1 MKKKFQF
8 ALVVMILIGLV
19 ALPILNHKGYA
30 MTQGWIDPPTQTPA
44 PTQVP
49 WNWVPDNGN
58 VVNPQNIQ
66 LQTTPGT
73 GQNRP
78 LLYISDYHTSLGGK
92 SVDPYGTFGLTF
104 TVGNNGRPT
113 PDASGIISP
122 DDPAHAR
129 NIVMTFSSADFDP
142 LDGSVITFYEV
153 DADNK
158 GNETRTHNFKVNDMS
173 TWKYSGQIQA
183 VTTYTDP
190 NGNPYSDTFIFTIMI
205 NQTGG
210 TGSTAATATPAA
222 VKRPQMVVNSYTTD
236 IDPLQPGS
244 HFKLGLKVSNAG
256 SADARAVSLVYG
268 GGATADT
275 TDPLGTPQAGGLGGA
290 GGDVSNFAPV
300 GNSNVILLGDVP
312 VGGTLN
318 PEQEFIVNVTTN
330 PGAYPLKLSFVYTD
344 AKGVRMVDDQVITL
358 LVFSLPQ
365 LEFSFYQPM
374 EGMVIAGQM
383 GSLPIQITN
392 LSRKSVVLGN
402 VVATSPDGEMS
413 NNSILIGTLDPGGYF
428 TFDPMFMPFSEGEA
442 TINFE
447 IRYTDDFN
455 QLRTYNSS
463 LSVTVNPPMEMPTPY
478 PLLDENGNPVLDEN
492 GNPIMVDPM
501 NPFPDGNSQE
511 PSSQPGFF
519 AHIWNAIKSFFGF
532 GSGSN
537 NNGITPTESG
547 MDSGIYIQG
556 GGGGGKMP

>member
-1 MKKKFQF
+1 MKKNLQI
-8 ALVVMILIGLV
+8 ALIVTILFGLT
-19 ALPILNHKGYA
+19 ALPGLNQQGHA
-30 MTQGWIDPPTQTPA
+30 MNSVWVDPPTETPA

-49 WNWVPDNGN
+49 WGWVPDNGN
-58 VVNPQNIQ
+58 VVNPSGWVPENIVQ
-66 LQTTPGT
+66 QVT
-73 GQNRP
+73 NRP
-78 LLYISDYHTSLGGK
+78 LLYIVDYHTSLGGK
-92 SVDPYGTFGLTF
+92 SVNPYGTFGLTF

-122 DDPAHAR
+122 NDPAHAR

-158 GNETRTHNFKVNDMS
+158 GNETHTHNFKVNDMS

-190 NGNPYSDTFIFTIMI
+190 SGTPYSDTFIFTIMI
-205 NQTGG
+205 NQTAG
-210 TGSTAATATPAA
+210 TGSTAATATPSAA
-222 VKRPQMVVNSYTTD
+222 MRPQMVVNSYTTD

-244 HFKLGLKVSNAG
+244 HFKLGLTVSNAG
-256 SADARAVSLVYG
+256 TADARGVSLVYG
-268 GGATADT
+268 GGATTGT
-275 TDPLGTPQAGGLGGA
+275 TDPLGTPQAGGVGGA
-290 GGDVSNFAPV
+290 GGDMSNFAPV
-300 GNSNVILLGDVP
+300 GSSNVILLGDVP
-312 VGGTLN
+312 MGSTLS
-318 PEQEFIVNVTTN
+318 PEQEFIVNVSTN

-374 EGMVIAGQM
+374 EGMITAGQM
-383 GSLPIQITN
+383 GMLPIQITN

-402 VVATSPDGEMS
+402 IIATSPNGEMS
-413 NNSILIGTLDPGGYF
+413 NNSILVGTLDPGGYF

-455 QLRTYNSS
+455 QLRTYNGS
-463 LSVTVNPPMEMPTPY
+463 LSVNVNPPMEMPTPY
-478 PLLDENGNPVLDEN
+478 PMLGENGNPVLDEN
-492 GNPIMVDPM
+492 GNPIMIDPM
-501 NPFPDGNSQE
+501 NPFPDGNPQE

-519 AHIWNAIKSFFGF
+519 ARIWNAIKSFFGF
-532 GSGSN
+532 GSDN
-537 NNGITPTESG
+537 NLNKPTEPG
-547 MDSGIYIQG
+547 MDGGIYYE
-556 GGGGGKMP
+556 GGGGGKLP

>member
-1 MKKKFQF
+1 MKKNLQI
-8 ALVVMILIGLV
+8 ALIISMLIGLV
-19 ALPILNHKGYA
+19 ALPVLNQKSYA
-30 MTQGWIDPPTQTPA
+30 MPQRWVDPPTETPA

-49 WNWVPDNGN
+49 WGWAPNNGN
-58 VVNPQNIQ
+58 VVNPAGNVPNNIVQ
-66 LQTTPGT
+66 QVTE
-73 GQNRP
+73 RP
-78 LLYISDYHTSLGGK
+78 LLYIVDYHTSLGGK

-104 TVGNNGRPT
+104 TIGNNGRG
-113 PDASGIISP
+113 D
-122 DDPAHAR
+122 AHAR

-158 GNETRTHNFKVNDMS
+158 GNETHTHNFKVNDMS

-190 NGNPYSDTFIFTIMI
+190 EGNPYSDTFIFTIMI

-210 TGSTAATATPAA
+210 TGSTAATATPA
-222 VKRPQMVVNSYTTD
+222 VIKRPQMVVNSYTTD

-244 HFKLGLKVSNAG
+244 LFKLGLKVSNAG
-256 SADARAVSLVYG
+256 TADARAVSLVYG
-268 GGATADT
+268 GGATAGT
-275 TDPLGTPQAGGLGGA
+275 TDPLGTPQAGGVGGA

-312 VGGTLN
+312 MGTTLN

-358 LVFSLPQ
+358 LVYSLPQ
-365 LEFSFYQPM
+365 LEFSFYQPV
-374 EGMVIAGQM
+374 EGMVTAGQM

-402 VVATSPDGEMS
+402 VIVTSPNGEMT
-413 NNSILIGTLDPGGYF
+413 NNSILVGTLDPGGYF
-428 TFDPMFMPFSEGEA
+428 TFDPMFMPYSEGE
-442 TINFE
+442 TSINFE

-463 LSVTVNPPMEMPTPY
+463 LSVIANPPFEMPTPY
-478 PLLDENGNPVLDEN
+478 PLLDENGNPVLDKD
-492 GNPIMVDPM
+492 GNPVMVDPM
-501 NPFPDGNSQE
+501 NPFPEGNPQE
-511 PSSQPGFF
+511 PTSQPGFF
-519 AHIWNAIKSFFGF
+519 ARIWNAIKSFFGF
-532 GSGSN
+532 GSDN
-537 NNGITPTESG
+537 TNGMPTETG
-547 MDSGIYIQG
+547 TNGGTIYNG
-556 GGGGGKMP
+556 GGGGGKLP

>member
-1 MKKKFQF
+1 MKKNLQF
-8 ALVVMILIGLV
+8 ALILTILLGLV
-19 ALPILNHKGYA
+19 ALPILNQKGYA
-30 MTQGWIDPPTQTPA
+30 MTQVWVYPPTETPA

-49 WNWVPDNGN
+49 WGWVPDNVN
-58 VVNPQNIQ
+58 EVNPLGWVPENIVQ
-66 LQTTPGT
+66 QVT
-73 GQNRP
+73 NRP
-78 LLYISDYHTSLGGK
+78 LLYIVDYHTSLGGK
-92 SVDPYGTFGLTF
+92 SVNPYGSFGLTF
-104 TVGNNGRPT
+104 IVGNNGRPADVEN
-113 PDASGIISP
+113 PDP
-122 DDPAHAR
+122 NDPAHAR

-153 DADNK
+153 DANNK

-190 NGNPYSDTFIFTIMI
+190 NGVPYSDTFIFTIMI
-205 NQTGG
+205 NQVGG
-210 TGSTAATATPAA
+210 TGSTSATATPAV

-244 HFKLGLKVSNAG
+244 RFKLGLSVSNAG
-256 SADARAVSLVYG
+256 TADARAVSLVYG
-268 GGATADT
+268 GGASGGT
-275 TDPLGTPQAGGLGGA
+275 TDPLGTPQAGGVGGA

-312 VGGTLN
+312 MGGTLS

-344 AKGVRMVDDQVITL
+344 TNGVRMVDDQVITL
-358 LVFSLPQ
+358 LVYSLPQ

-374 EGMVIAGQM
+374 EGMITAGQM
-383 GSLPIQITN
+383 GMLPIQITN

-402 VVATSPDGEMS
+402 VVATSPNGEMS
-413 NNSILIGTLDPGGYF
+413 NNSILVGTLDPGGYY

-442 TINFE
+442 AINFE

-463 LSVTVNPPMEMPTPY
+463 LTINVNPPMEMPQPY

-501 NPFPDGNSQE
+501 NPFPDGNPQE
-511 PSSQPGFF
+511 PVSQPGFF
-519 AHIWNAIKSFFGF
+519 ARIWNAIKSFFGF
-532 GSGSN
+532 GSDT
-537 NNGITPTESG
+537 NNGKPTEPG
-547 MDSGIYIQG
+547 MNGEIYYE
-556 GGGGGKMP
+556 GGGGKLP

>member
-1 MKKKFQF
+1 
-8 ALVVMILIGLV
+8 
-19 ALPILNHKGYA
+19 
-30 MTQGWIDPPTQTPA
+30 
-44 PTQVP
+44 
-49 WNWVPDNGN
+49 
-58 VVNPQNIQ
+58 
-66 LQTTPGT
+66 
-73 GQNRP
+73 
-78 LLYISDYHTSLGGK
+78 
-92 SVDPYGTFGLTF
+92 
-104 TVGNNGRPT
+104 
-113 PDASGIISP
+113 
-122 DDPAHAR
+122 
-129 NIVMTFSSADFDP
+129 
-142 LDGSVITFYEV
+142 
-153 DADNK
+153 
-158 GNETRTHNFKVNDMS
+158 
-173 TWKYSGQIQA
+173 
-183 VTTYTDP
+183 
-190 NGNPYSDTFIFTIMI
+190 
-205 NQTGG
+205 
-210 TGSTAATATPAA
+210 
-222 VKRPQMVVNSYTTD
+222 
-236 IDPLQPGS
+236 
-244 HFKLGLKVSNAG
+244 
-256 SADARAVSLVYG
+256 VYG
-268 GGATADT
+268 GGATAGT

-519 AHIWNAIKSFFGF
+519 ARIWNAIKSFFGF

>member
-58 VVNPQNIQ
+58 VVNPSGSVPNNVVQQEID
-66 LQTTPGT
+66 
-73 GQNRP
+73 RP
-78 LLYISDYHTSLGGK
+78 MLSISEYHTGNGSK
-92 SVDPYGTFGLTF
+92 SVDPFGSFDLNF
-104 TVGNNGRPT
+104 TIRNGGKA
-113 PDASGIISP
+113 DALNVLL
-122 DDPAHAR
+122 A
-129 NIVMTFSSADFDP
+129 FSSQEFDP
-142 LDGSVITFYEV
+142 LDGGVTSIKDITV
-153 DADNK
+153 KDAEEGRAHK
-158 GNETRTHNFKVNDMS
+158 FRVNDMS
-173 TWKYSGQIQA
+173 TWKYSGIITAA
-183 VTTYTDP
+183 VSYMDPAGNTY
-190 NGNPYSDTFIFTIMI
+190 SETFTFSIII

-256 SADARAVSLVYG
+256 TADARAVSLVYG

-365 LEFSFYQPM
+365 LEFSFYQPV
-374 EGMVIAGQM
+374 EGMITAGQM
-383 GSLPIQITN
+383 GSLPI
-392 LSRKSVVLGN
+392 
-402 VVATSPDGEMS
+402 
-413 NNSILIGTLDPGGYF
+413 
-428 TFDPMFMPFSEGEA
+428 
-442 TINFE
+442 
-447 IRYTDDFN
+447 
-455 QLRTYNSS
+455 
-463 LSVTVNPPMEMPTPY
+463 
-478 PLLDENGNPVLDEN
+478 
-492 GNPIMVDPM
+492 
-501 NPFPDGNSQE
+501 
-511 PSSQPGFF
+511 
-519 AHIWNAIKSFFGF
+519 
-532 GSGSN
+532 
-537 NNGITPTESG
+537 
-547 MDSGIYIQG
+547 
-556 GGGGGKMP
+556 

>member
-58 VVNPQNIQ
+58 VVNPSGSVPNNVIQ
-66 LQTTPGT
+66 QVTE
-73 GQNRP
+73 RP
-78 LLYISDYHTSLGGK
+78 MLYIAYYDTGNGSK
-92 SVDPYGTFGLTF
+92 SVDPYGSFDLNF
-104 TVGNNGRPT
+104 TIGNGGKV
-113 PDASGIISP
+113 DAQ
-122 DDPAHAR
+122 
-129 NIVMTFSSADFDP
+129 NVLLVFSSQEFDP
-142 LDGSVITFYEV
+142 LDGGVTSIKDVTVSDMEGRAHKF
-153 DADNK
+153 
-158 GNETRTHNFKVNDMS
+158 RVNDMS
-173 TWKYSGQIQA
+173 TWKYSGIITAA
-183 VTTYTDP
+183 VSYMDPAGNTY
-190 NGNPYSDTFIFTIMI
+190 SETFTFSIII

-256 SADARAVSLVYG
+256 TADARAVSLVYG
-268 GGATADT
+268 GGATTGT

-519 AHIWNAIKSFFGF
+519 ARIWNAIKSFFGF

>member
-1 MKKKFQF
+1 M
-8 ALVVMILIGLV
+8 
-19 ALPILNHKGYA
+19 
-30 MTQGWIDPPTQTPA
+30 
-44 PTQVP
+44 
-49 WNWVPDNGN
+49 
-58 VVNPQNIQ
+58 
-66 LQTTPGT
+66 
-73 GQNRP
+73 
-78 LLYISDYHTSLGGK
+78 LYIAYYDTGNGSK
-92 SVDPYGTFGLTF
+92 SVDPYGSFDLNF
-104 TVGNNGRPT
+104 TIGNGGKV
-113 PDASGIISP
+113 DAQ
-122 DDPAHAR
+122 
-129 NIVMTFSSADFDP
+129 NVLLVFSSQEFDP
-142 LDGSVITFYEV
+142 LDGGVTSIKDVTVSDMEGRAHKF
-153 DADNK
+153 
-158 GNETRTHNFKVNDMS
+158 RVNDMS
-173 TWKYSGQIQA
+173 TWKYSGIITAA
-183 VTTYTDP
+183 VSYMDPAGNTY
-190 NGNPYSDTFIFTIMI
+190 SETFTFSIII

-256 SADARAVSLVYG
+256 TADARAVSLVYG
-268 GGATADT
+268 GGATTGT

-374 EGMVIAGQM
+374 EGMVTTGQM

-519 AHIWNAIKSFFGF
+519 ARIWNAIKSFFGF

-547 MDSGIYIQG
+547 TDSGIYIQG

>member
-1 MKKKFQF
+1 MKKNFQF
-8 ALVVMILIGLV
+8 AFVVMILIGLV
-19 ALPILNHKGYA
+19 ALPILNQKGNVMA
-30 MTQGWIDPPTQTPA
+30 QGWIDPPTETPA

-58 VVNPQNIQ
+58 VVNPSGSVPNNVIQ
-66 LQTTPGT
+66 QVTE
-73 GQNRP
+73 RP
-78 LLYISDYHTSLGGK
+78 MLYIAYYDTGNGSK
-92 SVDPYGTFGLTF
+92 SVDPYGSFDLNF
-104 TVGNNGRPT
+104 TIGNGGKV
-113 PDASGIISP
+113 DAQ
-122 DDPAHAR
+122 
-129 NIVMTFSSADFDP
+129 NVLLVFSSQEFDP
-142 LDGSVITFYEV
+142 LDGGVTSIKDVTVSDMEGRAHKF
-153 DADNK
+153 
-158 GNETRTHNFKVNDMS
+158 RVNDMS
-173 TWKYSGQIQA
+173 TWKYSGIITAA
-183 VTTYTDP
+183 VSYMDPAGNTY
-190 NGNPYSDTFIFTIMI
+190 SETFTFSIMI

-256 SADARAVSLVYG
+256 TADARAVSLVYG

-312 VGGTLN
+312 VGGTLS

-365 LEFSFYQPM
+365 LEFSFYQPV
-374 EGMVIAGQM
+374 EGMITAGQM

-413 NNSILIGTLDPGGYF
+413 NNSILIGTLDPGGYY

-463 LSVTVNPPMEMPTPY
+463 LNVTVNPPMEMPTPY

-501 NPFPDGNSQE
+501 NPFPDGVPQE

-519 AHIWNAIKSFFGF
+519 ARIWNAIKSFFGF

-547 MDSGIYIQG
+547 TDSGIYIQG
-556 GGGGGKMP
+556 GGGGGGGGKMP

>member
-1 MKKKFQF
+1 MKKNLQF
-8 ALVVMILIGLV
+8 ALIVTILIGLA
-19 ALPILNHKGYA
+19 ALPILNQKGQA
-30 MTQGWIDPPTQTPA
+30 MTQVWVDPPTETPA
-44 PTQVP
+44 AAQQT
-49 WNWVPDNGN
+49 
-58 VVNPQNIQ
+58 IQ
-66 LQTTPGT
+66 QQTTPGT
-73 GQNRP
+73 EPVRP
-78 LLYISDYHTSLGGK
+78 LLYVVDYHTSLGGK
-92 SVDPYGTFGLTF
+92 SVNPYGTFGLTF
-104 TVGNNGRPT
+104 TIGNNGRN
-113 PDASGIISP
+113 G
-122 DDPAHAR
+122 AHAR
-129 NIVMTFSSADFDP
+129 NIVMTFSSAEFDP

-158 GNETRTHNFKVNDMS
+158 GNETHTHNFKVDDMS
-173 TWKYSGQIQA
+173 TWLYSGQIQA

-190 NGNPYSDTFIFTIMI
+190 NGVPYSDTFIFTIMI
-205 NQTGG
+205 NQTPD

-244 HFKLGLKVSNAG
+244 HFKLGLTVSNAG
-256 SADARAVSLVYG
+256 TADARSVSLVYG
-268 GGATADT
+268 GGATAGT
-275 TDPLGTPQAGGLGGA
+275 NDPLGTPQAGGVGGA

-312 VGGTLN
+312 MGSVLN

-344 AKGVRMVDDQVITL
+344 TKGIRMVDDQVITL
-358 LVFSLPQ
+358 LVYALPQ

-374 EGMVIAGQM
+374 EGMITAGQM
-383 GSLPIQITN
+383 GMLPIQITN

-402 VVATSPDGEMS
+402 VVATSPNGEMS
-413 NNSILIGTLDPGGYF
+413 NNSILVGTLDPGGYF
-428 TFDPMFMPFSEGEA
+428 TFDPMFMPYSEGETA
-442 TINFE
+442 INFE

-463 LSVTVNPPMEMPTPY
+463 LSVNVNPPMEMPTPY

-501 NPFPDGNSQE
+501 NPFPDGNPQE
-511 PSSQPGFF
+511 PVSQPGFF
-519 AHIWNAIKSFFGF
+519 ASIWNAIKSFFGF
-532 GSGSN
+532 GSDNSN
-537 NNGITPTESG
+537 GKPIEPG
-547 MDSGIYIQG
+547 MEGEIIING